1 METVISW
8 ALFSHTIFPRWPLFL
23 CCLSKDGSHDVNVN
37 TFCRIIQSKM
47 AAISFC
53 WKVKMAPRISWAL
66 FSHTICPRW
75 PSFFCCLSKD
85 GCHDLNV
92 NNFCIV
98 IQSKMVAISFLLK
111 SQYGACYLMG
121 IVFTMWHSF
130 LCWANN
136 DSCHSVNVIIFG
148 IWRYFNGYVSFAILI
163 WLPWR
168 PSICFWLLI
177 IFNMPSV
184 SLLCKFNMAA
194 VMSCDFC
201 VTSNGCRAW
210 VTVHAFTLI
219 ACSLV
224 LTTFLTCLVRLT
236 VAIKS
241 GRPLKKTSI
250 ANVTKR
256 CKHIL
261 LTFCFIIYV

>member
-1 METVISW
+1 MAAISFCWKVKMAPRISW
-8 ALFSHTIFPRWPLFL
+8 ALFSHTICPRWPSFL
-23 CCLSKDGSHDVNVN
+23 CCLSKDGCHDVNVN
-37 TFCRIIQSKM
+37 NFCIVIQSKM

-75 PSFFCCLSKD
+75 PSFLCCLSKD
-85 GCHDLNV
+85 GCHDVNV

-98 IQSKMVAISFLLK
+98 IQSKMVPISFLLK
-111 SQYGACYLMG
+111 SQYGARYLMG

-168 PSICFWLLI
+168 LSIGFWLLI

-194 VMSCDFC
+194 VMSCDFY
-201 VTSNGCRAW
+201 VTSNGCRAC

-224 LTTFLTCLVRLT
+224 LTTFLTC
-236 VAIKS
+236 
-241 GRPLKKTSI
+241 
-250 ANVTKR
+250 
-256 CKHIL
+256 
-261 LTFCFIIYV
+261 

>member
-1 METVISW
+1 MAPLISW
-8 ALFSHTIFPRWPLFL
+8 ALLL
-23 CCLSKDGSHDVNVN
+23 
-37 TFCRIIQSKM
+37 
-47 AAISFC
+47 
-53 WKVKMAPRISWAL
+53 
-66 FSHTICPRW
+66 HTICPRW
-75 PSFFCCLSKD
+75 PSSLCCLKQRWLPWRQCEQLLHSNTIQNGCYFFLLKSQDGASYLMGIVFAYYMSKMAVFSLLFKQRWLPWRQ
-85 GCHDLNV
+85 CEQLLHSNT
-92 NNFCIV
+92 IV
-98 IQSKMVAISFLLK
+98 MVAISFLLK

-168 PSICFWLLI
+168 PSICSWLLI

-201 VTSNGCRAW
+201 VTTNGCRAC

-224 LTTFLTCLVRLT
+224 LTTFLTC
-236 VAIKS
+236 
-241 GRPLKKTSI
+241 
-250 ANVTKR
+250 
-256 CKHIL
+256 
-261 LTFCFIIYV
+261 